1 MARGWNAGV
10 TFWQFIDRQIGRLS
24 PSGTAGAGIFLLTG
38 IVLAMVYND
47 RDLAN
52 SDLFKTLAQAI
63 VVQGLV
69 GLAMA
74 AWFTKKAGDE
84 ANIPTPREAIDGAEQ
99 VADAA
104 TRKAEQIAEKG

>member
-1 MARGWNAGV
+1 MN
-10 TFWQFIDRQIGRLS
+10 FWQFIDRQIGRLS
-24 PSGTAGAGIFLLTG
+24 PSGTAGAGIFILTG
-38 IVLAMVYND
+38 IVLWMVYAD
-47 RDLAN
+47 RTLAD

-84 ANIPTPREAIDGAEQ
+84 PQPVQ
-99 VADAA
+99 VTNAA
-104 TRKAEQIAEKG
+104 SDPVPVEPQETIERAQP

>member
-1 MARGWNAGV
+1 MGDCMN
-10 TFWQFIDRQIGRLS
+10 FWQFLDRQIERTS

-38 IVLAMVYND
+38 LVLWMVYND
-47 RDLAN
+47 RGLAE

-74 AWFTKKAGDE
+74 AWFTKKADE
-84 ANIPTPREAIDGAEQ
+84 RPAQ
-99 VADAA
+99 VEVTNPPD
-104 TRKAEQIAEKG
+104 RPVPVDPEMGQ